1 MPGVWG
7 WLRFKHSLS
16 WGLPASRMLM
26 LSMRLYLFKIVDKL
40 SKVWWSFREWWIV
53 VRLTVHISASWHFN
67 AIVVSICVYLMIEC
81 LIGYYL
87 LCITL
92 VYALLLVTL
101 CGCHFVELLVF
112 LIFQFLV
119 YGLWSTFKF
128 GVTLIS
134 IYVFIYIYMYI
145 FTYLWVCCMY
155 LYYISC
161 RSYTQTLMS

>member
-1 MPGVWG
+1 M
-7 WLRFKHSLS
+7 
-16 WGLPASRMLM
+16 
-26 LSMRLYLFKIVDKL
+26 DKL
-40 SKVWWSFREWWIV
+40 SKGWWSFREWWIV
-53 VRLTVHISASWHFN
+53 VALTVHVSASWHFN

-119 YGLWSTFKF
+119 YGLWSTFIF

-134 IYVFIYIYMYI
+134 IYVCIYIYLPMYE
-145 FTYLWVCCMY
+145 YAVCIC
-155 LYYISC
+155 ITFHAGVIHKHWCFSFAFIC
-161 RSYTQTLMS
+161 NFVFVF

>member
-1 MPGVWG
+1 
-7 WLRFKHSLS
+7 
-16 WGLPASRMLM
+16 
-26 LSMRLYLFKIVDKL
+26 
-40 SKVWWSFREWWIV
+40 
-53 VRLTVHISASWHFN
+53 
-67 AIVVSICVYLMIEC
+67 MIEC

-134 IYVFIYIYMYI
+134 IYVFIYIYVYIYLFMSMLYVFVLHFMQELYTNIDVLVLLLFLFLFLLFFNAMMYVYACSLG
-145 FTYLWVCCMY
+145 FAYLFD
-155 LYYISC
+155 
-161 RSYTQTLMS
+161 